1 MHEFSDEY
9 RLATVSSA
17 EIIRDPQIIFGPAP
31 QEERIPGFGKRL
43 DMSLCLEVPPPDL
56 EALERLHF
64 VYPDAPPVEHT
75 VNVVAVADKGQTRMV
90 TLVSYYSTVP
100 NFRVQFYDICTHFEY
115 PTTAL
120 FSTLR

>member
-17 EIIRDPQIIFGPAP
+17 AIIRDPQIIFGPAP

-100 NFRVQFYDICTHFEY
+100 SAQFYDICTHFEY
-115 PTTAL
+115 CTTAL